1 MHRMKRTKNP
11 LFKNTILFFFCFVF
25 LILYISNFA
34 HSASVLEVKED
45 DIILGSRNAPIT
57 VIEYA
62 SMSCSHC
69 ASFHNNTLGL
79 LKKEY
84 IDTGKVK
91 FVFRDFPL
99 NRPALLGSMVAHCA
113 EPSKYFAYLSLLFK
127 NQEKWAFSQPVEEQL
142 AKLARVSGMGQ
153 EKLSNCLEDEALAE
167 RIIQSRL
174 ESQNTYN
181 IESTPSFLVG
191 DQLIVGVPSEER
203 LRELIEGVGQ

>member
-1 MHRMKRTKNP
+1 MLSRTLLAVVLIFATSLVGARAEVADQKVLGDP
-11 LFKNTILFFFCFVF
+11 GARVTI
-25 LILYISNFA
+25 IEFA
-34 HSASVLEVKED
+34 SL
-45 DIILGSRNAPIT
+45 
-57 VIEYA
+57 
-62 SMSCSHC
+62 SCPHC
-69 ASFHNNTLGL
+69 AEFHKTRFDW
-79 LKKEY
+79 LKENY
-84 IDTGKVK
+84 IDTGKVR
-91 FVFRDFPL
+91 FIFRDFPL

-142 AKLARVSGMGQ
+142 VKLARVSGMGQ
-153 EKLSNCLEDEALAE
+153 EKLLNCLQDEALAE

-203 LRELIEGVGQ
+203 LRELIEGAEQ

>member
-1 MHRMKRTKNP
+1 MLSRTLLAVVLIFATSLVGARAEVADQKVLGAP
-11 LFKNTILFFFCFVF
+11 GARVTI
-25 LILYISNFA
+25 IEFA
-34 HSASVLEVKED
+34 SL
-45 DIILGSRNAPIT
+45 
-57 VIEYA
+57 
-62 SMSCSHC
+62 SCPHC
-69 ASFHNNTLGL
+69 AEFHKTRFDW
-79 LKKEY
+79 LKENY
-84 IDTGKVK
+84 IDTGKVR
-91 FVFRDFPL
+91 FIFRDFPL

-142 AKLARVSGMGQ
+142 VKLARVSGMGQ
-153 EKLSNCLEDEALAE
+153 EKLLNCLQDEALAE

-203 LRELIEGVGQ
+203 LRELIEGAGH

>member
-1 MHRMKRTKNP
+1 MLSRTLLAVVLIFATSLVGARAEVADQKVLGDP
-11 LFKNTILFFFCFVF
+11 GARVTI
-25 LILYISNFA
+25 IEFA
-34 HSASVLEVKED
+34 SL
-45 DIILGSRNAPIT
+45 
-57 VIEYA
+57 
-62 SMSCSHC
+62 SCPHC
-69 ASFHNNTLGL
+69 AEFHKTRFDW
-79 LKKEY
+79 LKENY
-84 IDTGKVK
+84 IDTGKVR
-91 FVFRDFPL
+91 FIFRDFPL

-142 AKLARVSGMGQ
+142 VKLARVSGMGQ
-153 EKLSNCLEDEALAE
+153 EKLLNCLQDEALAE

-203 LRELIEGVGQ
+203 LRELIEGAGH

>member
-1 MHRMKRTKNP
+1 MLSRILLAAGLIFVTSLAGSKAEVTDEKVLGDPTARV
-11 LFKNTILFFFCFVF
+11 TI
-25 LILYISNFA
+25 IEFA
-34 HSASVLEVKED
+34 SL
-45 DIILGSRNAPIT
+45 
-57 VIEYA
+57 
-62 SMSCSHC
+62 SCPHC
-69 ASFHNNTLGL
+69 AEFHKTRFDW
-79 LKKEY
+79 LKENY
-84 IDTGKVK
+84 IDTGKVR

>member
-1 MHRMKRTKNP
+1 MLSRILLAAGLIFVTSLAGSKAEVTDEKVLGDPTARV
-11 LFKNTILFFFCFVF
+11 TI
-25 LILYISNFA
+25 IEFA
-34 HSASVLEVKED
+34 SL
-45 DIILGSRNAPIT
+45 
-57 VIEYA
+57 
-62 SMSCSHC
+62 SCPHC
-69 ASFHNNTLGL
+69 AEFHKTRFDW
-79 LKKEY
+79 LKENY
-84 IDTGKVK
+84 IDTGKVR

-142 AKLARVSGMGQ
+142 AKLARGSGMGQ

>member
-1 MHRMKRTKNP
+1 MVLIFATSLVGARAEVADQKVLGDPGARV
-11 LFKNTILFFFCFVF
+11 TI
-25 LILYISNFA
+25 IEFA
-34 HSASVLEVKED
+34 SL
-45 DIILGSRNAPIT
+45 
-57 VIEYA
+57 
-62 SMSCSHC
+62 SCPHC
-69 ASFHNNTLGL
+69 AEFHKTRFDW
-79 LKKEY
+79 LKENY
-84 IDTGKVK
+84 IDTGKVR
-91 FVFRDFPL
+91 FIFRDFPL

-142 AKLARVSGMGQ
+142 VKLARVSGMGQ
-153 EKLSNCLEDEALAE
+153 EKLLNCLQDEALAE

-203 LRELIEGVGQ
+203 LRELIEGAGH

>member
-1 MHRMKRTKNP
+1 MLSRTLLAVVLIFATSLVGARAEVADQKVLGDP
-11 LFKNTILFFFCFVF
+11 GARVTI
-25 LILYISNFA
+25 IEFA
-34 HSASVLEVKED
+34 SL
-45 DIILGSRNAPIT
+45 
-57 VIEYA
+57 
-62 SMSCSHC
+62 SCPHC
-69 ASFHNNTLGL
+69 AEFHKTRFDW
-79 LKKEY
+79 LKENY
-84 IDTGKVK
+84 IDTGKVR
-91 FVFRDFPL
+91 FIFRDFPL

-142 AKLARVSGMGQ
+142 VKLARVSGMGQ
-153 EKLSNCLEDEALAE
+153 EKLLNCLQDEALAE

-203 LRELIEGVGQ
+203 LRELIKGAGH